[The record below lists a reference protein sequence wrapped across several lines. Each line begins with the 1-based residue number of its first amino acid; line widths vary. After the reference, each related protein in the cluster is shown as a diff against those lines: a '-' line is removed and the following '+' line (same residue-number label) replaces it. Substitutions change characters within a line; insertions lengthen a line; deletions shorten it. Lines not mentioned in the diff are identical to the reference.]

1 MEAIGRSMYKIS
13 YKKTGYR
20 HLKQLMPMWRNVWEK
35 RLKTL
40 DHTGMSVAGIAEKIL
55 VDLQETSQFESAY
68 DKTY

>member
-1 MEAIGRSMYKIS
+1 
-13 YKKTGYR
+13 
-20 HLKQLMPMWRNVWEK
+20 MWRNVWEK